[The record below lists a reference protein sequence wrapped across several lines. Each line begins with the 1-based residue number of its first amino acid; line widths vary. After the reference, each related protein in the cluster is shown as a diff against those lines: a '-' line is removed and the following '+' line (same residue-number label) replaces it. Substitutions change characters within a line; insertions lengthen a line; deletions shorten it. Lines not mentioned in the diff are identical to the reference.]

1 MRPFFAS
8 SAALLAV
15 VWCMGAPLAGGP
27 AAPADGAVG
36 SVAGSVNPYG
46 VNCWFW
52 NLGTIN
58 FLKRAGI
65 LHYRVMVPWHLLEP
79 EPGRI
84 VWDGAPG
91 SPRSADLHF
100 HAHNARAANRD
111 TATPVRLSLVFYGSP
126 AWARRDPQKV
136 LSYDPERYAAFIAR
150 TLEFCDG
157 IAPGLVEAV
166 EVENEYPTGA
176 WVDGR
181 PPVFGTDQRDP
192 SWYYADI
199 LKAASRA
206 VKRHN
211 PTVTVVAAGIWEFAH
226 HQVDALYQLGC
237 GAYFDRLNLHYYD
250 QRDMGNPH
258 GIRVPPWEHGWQ
270 HFPTHLGYLHEVA
283 RRHGDGAKLIRLT
296 EFGWRV
302 PERLKSRYL
311 ISVLDVCRLSGL
323 VDRVNYYQATNF
335 YEATAAPTDTIGFI
349 DVTTFSEDEEF
360 GWAPVSYRTRP
371 LYDTFRRY
379 IRRFPTWTAG
389 SLPLHCRPVPAPS
402 REPAMPDGSFDR
414 GVEGWHGPVTATDG
428 TAHLAVPGRMVSE
441 PFAVEPLRLYEVSF
455 RISIGAADADACHVQ
470 PGLEYLSGGADA
482 GAAVINYWGVVD
494 TRRYPDGW
502 RTVRFIAVP
511 PAAVDAARVVFDA
524 RGSGV
529 VRIDDVRVQGL
540 ALQGARDTH

>member
-1 MRPFFAS
+1 
-8 SAALLAV
+8 
-15 VWCMGAPLAGGP
+15 
-27 AAPADGAVG
+27 
-36 SVAGSVNPYG
+36 
-46 VNCWFW
+46 
-52 NLGTIN
+52 
-58 FLKRAGI
+58 
-65 LHYRVMVPWHLLEP
+65 
-79 EPGRI
+79 
-84 VWDGAPG
+84 
-91 SPRSADLHF
+91 
-100 HAHNARAANRD
+100 
-111 TATPVRLSLVFYGSP
+111 
-126 AWARRDPQKV
+126 
-136 LSYDPERYAAFIAR
+136 
-150 TLEFCDG
+150 
-157 IAPGLVEAV
+157 
-166 EVENEYPTGA
+166 
-176 WVDGR
+176 
-181 PPVFGTDQRDP
+181 
-192 SWYYADI
+192 
-199 LKAASRA
+199 
-206 VKRHN
+206 
-211 PTVTVVAAGIWEFAH
+211 
-226 HQVDALYQLGC
+226 
-237 GAYFDRLNLHYYD
+237 
-250 QRDMGNPH
+250 
-258 GIRVPPWEHGWQ
+258 
-270 HFPTHLGYLHEVA
+270 
-283 RRHGDGAKLIRLT
+283 
-296 EFGWRV
+296 V

-482 GAAVINYWGVVD
+482 GAAVINCWGVVD